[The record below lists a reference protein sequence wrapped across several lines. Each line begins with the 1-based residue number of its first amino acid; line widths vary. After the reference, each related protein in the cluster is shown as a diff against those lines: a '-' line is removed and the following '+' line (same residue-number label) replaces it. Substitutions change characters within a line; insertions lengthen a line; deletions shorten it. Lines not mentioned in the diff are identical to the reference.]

1 MEYSLKRLAELVDG
15 KLQGNDL
22 KITGVGGAENAASH
36 ELTFAQNQDYLKL
49 AIQNAGAV
57 IVTKDL
63 INDGIDIPIIIVDNP
78 RLAFSKIADKF
89 TLQRYQNY
97 EIAAEASISDQAKIG
112 SDVSVHPGV
121 VIAEG
126 AKIADEVTLAP
137 GVYIGENVTIGKG
150 SLLYPNVTVEH
161 DCQIAENVEINSG
174 AVIGSEGFGFEE
186 DKEEGYVK
194 VPQFGNVVIE
204 SDVEIGANVTIDRG
218 ATGST
223 VIGQST
229 KIDNLVHIAHNVEIG
244 PECLIIA
251 QVGIAGSTKIGRKVT
266 LAGKSGVVGHITIGN
281 NTTVAANSTVTHD
294 IEADSFVSGYPA
306 HDHRQER
313 RTKAARKKLPEMI
326 KRIRKLENKVV
337 ELEAELTKGD

>member
-1 MEYSLKRLAELVDG
+1 MKYSLKQLAELVDG
-15 KLQGNDL
+15 KLQGDNVE
-22 KITGVGGAENAASH
+22 ITGVGGAENADRH
-36 ELTFAQNQDYLKL
+36 ELTFAQNEEYLKL
-49 AIQNAGAV
+49 ALKNAGAV
-57 IVTKDL
+57 LAPEDL
-63 INDGIDIPIIIVDNP
+63 INDQLDIPVIVVANP

-89 TLQRYQNY
+89 TLQRYQNH
-97 EIAAEASISDQAKIG
+97 EIAAEASISDQAEIG
-112 SDVSVHPGV
+112 SDVSIHPGV
-121 VIAEG
+121 VIAAG
-126 AKIADEVTLAP
+126 AQIKDEVTLAP
-137 GVYIGENVTIGKG
+137 GVYIGENVTVGQG

-161 DCQIAENVEINSG
+161 NCDIAENVEINCG

-223 VIGQST
+223 VIGRST
-229 KIDNLVHIAHNVEIG
+229 KIDNLVHIAHNVKIG

-251 QVGIAGSTKIGRKVT
+251 QVGIAGSAKIEKKVT
-266 LAGKSGVVGHITIGN
+266 LAGKSGVVGHITIGA

-313 RTKAARKKLPEMI
+313 RTKAARKKLPEML
-326 KRIRKLENKVV
+326 KRIRKLENKIV
-337 ELEAELTKGD
+337 ELEESLTKGD